1 MNQVATIY
9 DFVSNTKLNNSLS
22 VEDET
27 IVLLGLFIETLRP
40 IEFLK
45 NLNFYELST
54 YNRNFGFDSPEVSR
68 YHKHYSVKF
77 YNQSPTQNIFL
88 HLSGLSLN
96 KLKFLIKEVL
106 SKVLNGQ
113 YAEQKDIEYFVSNYL
128 CKLDIYT
135 KKFIKRVLLFKVL
148 NNEEIAAANGLI
160 MLWLIKLRNEYDE
173 YLNSK
178 FRTPFTVKLN
188 RFNTPL

>member
-1 MNQVATIY
+1 MTFY
-9 DFVSNTKLNNSLS
+9 TKFRTLS
-22 VEDET
+22 
-27 IVLLGLFIETLRP
+27 
-40 IEFLK
+40 
-45 NLNFYELST
+45 
-54 YNRNFGFDSPEVSR
+54 
-68 YHKHYSVKF
+68 
-77 YNQSPTQNIFL
+77 NQSPTQNIFL